1 MKASEQGI
9 EKSIRNISVYLV
21 KWIENNYN
29 CGSEVALHKLMG
41 TVTYATLI
49 DKETKLFSESKEY
62 VLDMLIS
69 EINNNIENWMK
80 I

>member
-1 MKASEQGI
+1 MKASELSI
-9 EKSIRNISVYLV
+9 AKSIRSISVYLV
-21 KWIENNYN
+21 KWIQNNYN

-41 TVTYATLI
+41 TVTYAALI
-49 DKETKLFSESKEY
+49 DKDTKLFSESKEC

-69 EINNNIENWMK
+69 EINNDTENWMK